1 MDVMA
6 ATVTVPFL
14 GAVGGSWR
22 GSMAL
27 KTLLCYG
34 DGAVGRKSYLWGA
47 RQAFLLVTAMV
58 VIWLMLLAIGRLVL
72 RAA

>member
-6 ATVTVPFL
+6 ATATVPFL
-14 GAVGGSWR
+14 GAFGGSWR

-47 RQAFLLVTAMV
+47 RQAFLLVAGDSHGGDMV
-58 VIWLMLLAIGRLVL
+58 DVVGHWSIGS
-72 RAA
+72 

>member
-6 ATVTVPFL
+6 ATATVPFL
-14 GAVGGSWR
+14 GAFGGSWR
-22 GSMAL
+22 GSVAL

-34 DGAVGRKSYLWGA
+34 NGAVGRKSLRGA